1 MVLLRYNEL
10 TDFFQDSNGH
20 NIAGDEINGIFLHK
34 TSMQVISIEIMRS
47 PVRIGDLHLPY
58 HIGESSIV
66 SQQRPDINHWT
77 KEISNAT
84 LLGS

>member
-10 TDFFQDSNGH
+10 IDFFQDLNGH

-47 PVRIGDLHLPY
+47 PERIEDLHLPY
-58 HIGESSIV
+58 RWIKHSFWAV
-66 SQQRPDINHWT
+66 TKYQLLDQRN
-77 KEISNAT
+77 K
-84 LLGS
+84 